1 MPTTPDRPD
10 GRSAGSEDPFE
21 VAEAA
26 HLAAR
31 ETARVDRDAARET
44 ARVDRDAARE
54 TVRVDR
60 DAARETVR
68 VDRDAARKT
77 VKVDLANHETRQ
89 VDVRRPPERETVKL
103 PGQRRPVDGSGRA
116 PLVVA
121 AGFATFWAALLSY
134 LPVAAVVGLARTL
147 EGSGGLGGAAHA

>member
-10 GRSAGSEDPFE
+10 GRSAGSDDPFE

-31 ETARVDRDAARET
+31 ET
-44 ARVDRDAARE
+44 
-54 TVRVDR
+54 VRVDR
-60 DAARETVR
+60 DAARN
-68 VDRDAARKT
+68 T
-77 VKVDLANHETRQ
+77 VKVDLANHETRR

-103 PGQRRPVDGSGRA
+103 SGQRRSVDGSGRA

-121 AGFATFWAALLSY
+121 AGFATLWAALLSY
-134 LPVAAVVGLARTL
+134 LPVAAVIRLAPTL
-147 EGSGGLGGAAHA
+147 EGQGGLGRGAHARLAG